1 MYVHTNTGCA
11 AFSPCANIRAP
22 AACALDSFFY
32 IYIYIN
38 KGISI
43 ELLLKLMETDGCC
56 CLQV

>member
-11 AFSPCANIRAP
+11 AISPYANSECLLP
-22 AACALDSFFY
+22 ALR
-32 IYIYIN
+32 IVIN

-56 CLQV
+56 CSQV